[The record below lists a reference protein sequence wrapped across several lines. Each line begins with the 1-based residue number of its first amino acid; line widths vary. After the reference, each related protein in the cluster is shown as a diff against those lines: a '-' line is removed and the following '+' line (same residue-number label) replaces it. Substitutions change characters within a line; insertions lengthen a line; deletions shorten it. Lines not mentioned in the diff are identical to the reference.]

1 MRLCEHS
8 KFYSILIFVLN
19 LKGEIKMILWIS
31 IAITIISFILL
42 AVSCNKYGDFWDFMN
57 CISLVFLI
65 ALSLVSVC
73 LGAVSVVAKAGA
85 DAYLASMQEKR
96 IALVYQLENDIY
108 DNDNDLGKKEL
119 YSEITEY
126 NCDIAEGKIKQDN
139 ILVYNLY
146 PDVYDELEFIEFP
159 EKIEED

>member
-1 MRLCEHS
+1 
-8 KFYSILIFVLN
+8 
-19 LKGEIKMILWIS
+19 MILWIS
-31 IAITIISFILL
+31 IFVTVICLVIFIIS
-42 AVSCNKYGDFWDFMN
+42 SNKYDGAWDAIN
-57 CISLVFLI
+57 IISLLLTITAFVLSIVLGGISII
-65 ALSLVSVC
+65 AR
-73 LGAVSVVAKAGA
+73 AGA

-96 IALVYQLENDIY
+96 SALVYQLENDIY

-126 NCDIAEGKIKQDN
+126 NCDIAEGKIKQNN

-146 PDVYDELEFIEFP
+146 PDVYDELELIEFP

>member
-1 MRLCEHS
+1 M
-8 KFYSILIFVLN
+8 V
-19 LKGEIKMILWIS
+19 LWIS
-31 IAITIISFILL
+31 IFVTVICLVIFIISD
-42 AVSCNKYGDFWDFMN
+42 NKYGGSWDAIN
-57 CISLVFLI
+57 VISLVFTI
-65 ALSLVSVC
+65 VAFASSTV
-73 LGAVSVVAKAGA
+73 LGGISIVARAGA

-126 NCDIAEGKIKQDN
+126 NCDVAEGKIKQDN
-139 ILVYNLY
+139 ILLYNLY
-146 PDVYDELEFIEFP
+146 SDVYDELELIEFP